1 MPDLRF
7 PVEVVKGVPVVRA
20 PEEVDITNANGLRA
34 ALLNAAALGSGTLV
48 VDMTRT
54 LFCDSAG
61 LHALTS
67 AHKRAVAEGGQL
79 SLALGGPAVLRL
91 FAITALDRVIPCFT
105 SLDEALAVA
114 APSAPASAPA
124 VLLAEAPPLALRE
137 APPPPACPAPSA

>member
-7 PVEVVKGVPVVRA
+7 PVEVVTGVPVVTA
-20 PEEVDITNANGLRA
+20 PEEVDITNASGLRA
-34 ALLNAAALGSGTLV
+34 ALLEAAVQGSGTLV

-61 LHALTS
+61 LHALTN

-79 SLALGGPAVLRL
+79 SLALGGPAVLRV

-114 APSAPASAPA
+114 ASRTPAAA
-124 VLLAEAPPLALRE
+124 TAGPLPE
-137 APPPPACPAPSA
+137 APPPEPCAAPQA

>member
-1 MPDLRF
+1 VHDVRF
-7 PVEVVKGVPVVRA
+7 PVEVVTGVPVVTA
-20 PEEVDITNANGLRA
+20 PEEVDITNASGLRA
-34 ALLNAAALGSGTLV
+34 ALLEAAALGSGTLV

-67 AHKRAVAEGGQL
+67 AHKRAVAEGGRL
-79 SLALGGPAVLRL
+79 SLALGGPAVLRV

-114 APSAPASAPA
+114 ASAPADAPA
-124 VLLAEAPPLALRE
+124 GPLAETAL
-137 APPPPACPAPSA
+137 PAP

>member
-1 MPDLRF
+1 
-7 PVEVVKGVPVVRA
+7 VTA

-34 ALLNAAALGSGTLV
+34 ALLEAAVQGSGTLV

-61 LHALTS
+61 LHALTN

-79 SLALGGPAVLRL
+79 SLALGGPAVLRV

-114 APSAPASAPA
+114 ASRTPAAAPAAL
-124 VLLAEAPPLALRE
+124 VREAPPPALRE
-137 APPPPACPAPSA
+137 APPPEPCAVPQA

>member
-7 PVEVVKGVPVVRA
+7 PVEVVTGVPVVTA
-20 PEEVDITNANGLRA
+20 PEEVDITNASGLRA
-34 ALLNAAALGSGTLV
+34 ALLEAAVQGSGTLV

-61 LHALTS
+61 LHALTN

-79 SLALGGPAVLRL
+79 SLALGGPAVLRV

-114 APSAPASAPA
+114 ASRTPAAAP
-124 VLLAEAPPLALRE
+124 VGPLPE
-137 APPPPACPAPSA
+137 APPPEPCAVPQA